1 MAKAKSQRSLD
12 SWTKQKWR
20 TKSGKPST
28 QGPKATGE
36 RYLPS
41 AAIKA
46 MSSSQY
52 AASTAK
58 KRKDKAAG
66 KQFSKQPKGA
76 AKTSKRY
83 RRVQLVIDFDV
94 DGDGKITEKEIAMK
108 ERMLEVELRE
118 EKSASQKFMAW
129 VAMGMMIVFTVV
141 LFTPMM
147 TDSRVEALADLLG
160 LFYIAQTGVVAAYM
174 GATAY
179 MAGKPM
185 GNRVAMQ
192 KDMR

>member
-1 MAKAKSQRSLD
+1 M
-12 SWTKQKWR
+12 
-20 TKSGKPST
+20 
-28 QGPKATGE
+28 
-36 RYLPS
+36 
-41 AAIKA
+41 
-46 MSSSQY
+46 
-52 AASTAK
+52 
-58 KRKDKAAG
+58 
-66 KQFSKQPKGA
+66 
-76 AKTSKRY
+76 
-83 RRVQLVIDFDV
+83 VIDFDI
-94 DGDGKITEKEIAMK
+94 DGDGKITDKEIAMK
-108 ERMLEVELRE
+108 ERMLEVELSE

-129 VAMGMMIVFTVV
+129 VAMGMMIVFTIV

-185 GNRVAMQ
+185 GSKVAMK

>member
-1 MAKAKSQRSLD
+1 M
-12 SWTKQKWR
+12 
-20 TKSGKPST
+20 
-28 QGPKATGE
+28 
-36 RYLPS
+36 
-41 AAIKA
+41 
-46 MSSSQY
+46 
-52 AASTAK
+52 
-58 KRKDKAAG
+58 
-66 KQFSKQPKGA
+66 
-76 AKTSKRY
+76 
-83 RRVQLVIDFDV
+83 IDFDI
-94 DGDGKITEKEIAMK
+94 DGDGKITDKEIAMK

-129 VAMGMMIVFTVV
+129 VAMGMMIVFTIV

>member
-1 MAKAKSQRSLD
+1 M
-12 SWTKQKWR
+12 
-20 TKSGKPST
+20 
-28 QGPKATGE
+28 
-36 RYLPS
+36 
-41 AAIKA
+41 
-46 MSSSQY
+46 
-52 AASTAK
+52 
-58 KRKDKAAG
+58 
-66 KQFSKQPKGA
+66 
-76 AKTSKRY
+76 
-83 RRVQLVIDFDV
+83 VIDFDI
-94 DGDGKITEKEIAMK
+94 DGDGKITDKEIAMK

-129 VAMGMMIVFTVV
+129 VAMGMMIVFTIV

-160 LFYIAQTGVVAAYM
+160 LFYIAQTGIVAAYM

-185 GNRVAMQ
+185 GNKIAMK

>member
-1 MAKAKSQRSLD
+1 M
-12 SWTKQKWR
+12 
-20 TKSGKPST
+20 
-28 QGPKATGE
+28 
-36 RYLPS
+36 
-41 AAIKA
+41 
-46 MSSSQY
+46 
-52 AASTAK
+52 
-58 KRKDKAAG
+58 
-66 KQFSKQPKGA
+66 
-76 AKTSKRY
+76 
-83 RRVQLVIDFDV
+83 VVDFDI
-94 DGDGKITEKEIAMK
+94 DGDGEITAEEVAMK

-129 VAMGMMIVFTVV
+129 VAMGMMIVFTIV

>member
-1 MAKAKSQRSLD
+1 M
-12 SWTKQKWR
+12 
-20 TKSGKPST
+20 
-28 QGPKATGE
+28 
-36 RYLPS
+36 
-41 AAIKA
+41 
-46 MSSSQY
+46 
-52 AASTAK
+52 
-58 KRKDKAAG
+58 
-66 KQFSKQPKGA
+66 
-76 AKTSKRY
+76 
-83 RRVQLVIDFDV
+83 VIDFDI
-94 DGDGKITEKEIAMK
+94 DGDGKITDKEIAMK

-129 VAMGMMIVFTVV
+129 VAMGMMIVFTIV
-141 LFTPMM
+141 LYTPMM

-185 GNRVAMQ
+185 GNRVAMK

>member
-1 MAKAKSQRSLD
+1 M
-12 SWTKQKWR
+12 
-20 TKSGKPST
+20 
-28 QGPKATGE
+28 
-36 RYLPS
+36 
-41 AAIKA
+41 
-46 MSSSQY
+46 
-52 AASTAK
+52 
-58 KRKDKAAG
+58 
-66 KQFSKQPKGA
+66 
-76 AKTSKRY
+76 
-83 RRVQLVIDFDV
+83 VIDFDI
-94 DGDGKITEKEIAMK
+94 DGDGKITDKEIAMK

-141 LFTPMM
+141 LFTPLM
-147 TDSRVEALADLLG
+147 TDTRVSALADLLG

>member
-1 MAKAKSQRSLD
+1 
-12 SWTKQKWR
+12 
-20 TKSGKPST
+20 
-28 QGPKATGE
+28 
-36 RYLPS
+36 
-41 AAIKA
+41 
-46 MSSSQY
+46 
-52 AASTAK
+52 
-58 KRKDKAAG
+58 
-66 KQFSKQPKGA
+66 
-76 AKTSKRY
+76 
-83 RRVQLVIDFDV
+83 LVIDFDV
-94 DGDGKITEKEIAMK
+94 DGDGKITAEEIAMK

-118 EKSASQKFMAW
+118 EKSSSQKFMAW
-129 VAMGMMIVFTVV
+129 VAMGMMIVFTVI

>member
-1 MAKAKSQRSLD
+1 M
-12 SWTKQKWR
+12 
-20 TKSGKPST
+20 
-28 QGPKATGE
+28 
-36 RYLPS
+36 
-41 AAIKA
+41 
-46 MSSSQY
+46 
-52 AASTAK
+52 
-58 KRKDKAAG
+58 
-66 KQFSKQPKGA
+66 
-76 AKTSKRY
+76 
-83 RRVQLVIDFDV
+83 IDFDV

-160 LFYIAQTGVVAAYM
+160 LFYIAQTGVVTAYM